1 MATLSAPHLTTVPA
15 SKTSLLGLGEM
26 ALRLLLVA
34 ALPISATIF
43 VVQSF

>member
-1 MATLSAPHLTTVPA
+1 MTTLNATRLTA
-15 SKTSLLGLGEM
+15 NEGSKFSLTGLGET